1 MLSIE
6 ARIERHA
13 HTTPNKVAVVT
24 ADDSITYRQLYD
36 QVVARAEHYKNM
48 RGKGVVL
55 TATSNIGFLVNYF
68 ATHISGALAVLLP
81 ATATPEQVSKMEK
94 ALQGFTFPEGSADV
108 LFTTGTTGA
117 PKGAVVS
124 TLAIA
129 ANAENI
135 THGQAY
141 HSDITFIIPGQLNH
155 LGCLS
160 KVFATIATGATC
172 HLMPKL
178 DLNEFFA
185 IAAKG
190 NDMGVAA
197 FLVPS
202 CIRMLAK
209 FGGTQMENLATKM
222 AFIETGGDAL
232 DAATMADI
240 HRQLPHTRLYN
251 TYASTETGVVA
262 TFEFTHQHVAGCVGQ
277 ALPHTRF
284 TITLDGYIR
293 CTGDTLMSG
302 YLRMGDQTA
311 YEPLASD
318 GFTTCD
324 WGEIDEQG
332 CLHFKCRD
340 SDVINTGGFKVSPQ
354 EVESVANS
362 FAEVKAC
369 VCIAVPHP
377 ILGQALKLLVVADKQ
392 APINPKDLARRLK
405 AHLETHQVPLFYEQV
420 DALAQ
425 TPNGKIDRKWYR
437 NNLS

>member
-13 HTTPNKVAVVT
+13 HATPNKVAVVT

-36 QVVARAEHYKNM
+36 QAVACAEYYKNM

-55 TATSNIGFLVNYF
+55 TASSNIGFLVNYF
-68 ATHISGALAVLLP
+68 ATHIAGAVAVLLP
-81 ATATPEQVSKMEK
+81 ATATPEQVSKMAK
-94 ALQGFTFPEGSADV
+94 ALHGFTFPEGSADV

-117 PKGAVVS
+117 PKGAVIS

-141 HSDITFIIPGQLNH
+141 HPDITFIIPGQLNH

-190 NDMGVAA
+190 NDMGIAA

-240 HRQLPHTRLYN
+240 HSQ
-251 TYASTETGVVA
+251 
-262 TFEFTHQHVAGCVGQ
+262 
-277 ALPHTRF
+277 LPHTRF
-284 TITLDGYIR
+284 TITPDGYIR
-293 CTGDTLMSG
+293 CTGDTLMNG
-302 YLRMGDQTA
+302 YLRIGEQTA

-332 CLHFKCRD
+332 RLRFKCRD
-340 SDVINTGGFKVSPQ
+340 SDVINTGGFKVRPQ

-392 APINPKDLARRLK
+392 ASISPKDLARRLK

-420 DALAQ
+420 EALAQ